1 MTSPLHRHAR
11 QGSTGIANMR
21 RPQNTKVAA
30 QRLAQVMAHQP
41 ADDEDDEDEL
51 YGFESAVPSVGIG
64 LAGGK
69 KTRNRSPTTGRT
81 TVEQPLSV
89 RSAFGSRPSATVG
102 SVQEQPLSARS
113 ASLLRPS
120 KSRLVDPIIRHFPQP
135 KEDYAEESNAPSAHS
150 MAVRR
155 SPSYISQEEQPPSA
169 RFESGS
175 GRNLE
180 VKTAS
185 MVPPSIPISHK
196 PVVSGI
202 PAEMQLYR
210 YKDKRLS
217 LDFGTFKYKE
227 PSDHQSSALKDELD
241 TLQEEND
248 NLLEKLRIT
257 EKRCEESEARTM
269 QLEQQIASL
278 GGGVSL
284 EARLLS
290 RKEADLQ
297 KREAALK
304 VLAQTYG
311 GSDEEI
317 AALRMEAETARNE
330 ATSVLE
336 QLNGAESEVKS
347 LRIVAQRM
355 ILTQEEMEE
364 VVLKRCWLARYWSLC
379 LRHGIYSEIAGA
391 RYKYWSSVT
400 SRPFETILGAGEKA
414 KNENASINNDLEERE
429 KVLHHLDDVLKKA
442 NVESMLLVDKGLRE
456 LNALKVEEA
465 VTLSMAQN
473 RFPSIAKSNLTDE
486 INLPIEGQNFSETF
500 VLSEEESED
509 VLLKQAWITYF
520 WRRAKNHGLEP
531 DIAEE
536 RLQFWINQ
544 DNVTPNSHDA
554 VDVERGLME
563 LRKLG
568 IETKLWEE
576 SRRLIDSDSTQKTLL
591 GIES

>member
-1 MTSPLHRHAR
+1 MTSPLHRHVR
-11 QGSTGIANMR
+11 SGSAGVANMR

-41 ADDEDDEDEL
+41 ADDEDDEDDL
-51 YGFESAVPSVGIG
+51 YDFESAVPSVGIG

-81 TVEQPLSV
+81 TVVQPP
-89 RSAFGSRPSATVG
+89 SARLTFVPRPSATVG
-102 SVQEQPLSARS
+102 SVEEQPLSAHS

-120 KSRLVDPIIRHFPQP
+120 NSKPVDPITRHFPQP
-135 KEDYAEESNAPSAHS
+135 KEDYAEELNAPSARS
-150 MAVRR
+150 TVVRR
-155 SPSYISQEEQPPSA
+155 SPSYISLDDQPPSA
-169 RFESGS
+169 RFESPG
-175 GRNLE
+175 GRNVA
-180 VKTAS
+180 VKTVS

-202 PAEMQLYR
+202 LAETQQNR
-210 YKDKRLS
+210 IKDKRLS

-227 PSDHQSSALKDELD
+227 SSDQQSAALKDELD
-241 TLQEEND
+241 VLQEEND
-248 NLLEKLRIT
+248 NLLEKLRIA
-257 EKRCEESEARTM
+257 EKRCEESEVRTM
-269 QLEQQIASL
+269 QLEQQIESL
-278 GGGVSL
+278 GGGISL

-304 VLAQTYG
+304 VSAQIYG

-317 AALRMEAETARNE
+317 AALRMEAENARNE
-330 ATSVLE
+330 ATSALE
-336 QLNGAESEVKS
+336 QLNSAESEVKS
-347 LRIVAQRM
+347 LRIMAQRM

-391 RYKYWSSVT
+391 RYKYWSSVA
-400 SRPFETILGAGEKA
+400 SRPVEMILAAGQKA
-414 KNENASINNDLEERE
+414 TDENASINNDLEERE
-429 KVLHHLDDVLKKA
+429 KVLLHLDDISTKA
-442 NVESMLLVDKGLRE
+442 DVESMLLVDKGLRE
-456 LNALKVEEA
+456 LNTLKVEEA
-465 VTLSMAQN
+465 VTILMAQN
-473 RFPSIAKSNLTDE
+473 RRPSIAKSDSTDE
-486 INLPIEGQNFSETF
+486 INLPIEGQNFTETF
-500 VLSEEESED
+500 ELSEEEYED
-509 VLLKQAWITYF
+509 VLLKQAWLTYF

-544 DNVTPNSHDA
+544 DNVTPDSHDA

-576 SRRLIDSDSTQKTLL
+576 SRRIIDPDSTKKTLL
-591 GIES
+591 GIDS

>member
-1 MTSPLHRHAR
+1 MTSPSHRHAR
-11 QGSTGIANMR
+11 PGSTGIVNMR

-69 KTRNRSPTTGRT
+69 KTRNRSPTTGLT
-81 TVEQPLSV
+81 TVEQPPSV
-89 RSAFGSRPSATVG
+89 CSAFGSRPSATVG

-150 MAVRR
+150 IAVRR

-169 RFESGS
+169 RFVSGG

-180 VKTAS
+180 VKTSS

-202 PAEMQLYR
+202 PAEMQLNR

-227 PSDHQSSALKDELD
+227 PSDHQSAALKDELD

-248 NLLEKLRIT
+248 NLLEKLRIA

-304 VLAQTYG
+304 VSAQTYG

-330 ATSVLE
+330 ATSALE

-379 LRHGIYSEIAGA
+379 LRHGIYSEIAGV

-414 KNENASINNDLEERE
+414 KNENATINNDLEERE

-473 RFPSIAKSNLTDE
+473 RFPSIAKSNSTDE
-486 INLPIEGQNFSETF
+486 INLPIEVSFRS
-500 VLSEEESED
+500 VLSEEECED

-544 DNVTPNSHDA
+544 ENVTPNSHDA